1 MMWTKQRRQR
11 KLWCGWSSEGSVDKT
26 GKHSERKMKLGN
38 LPKMVWIVTLG
49 ASDNQ
54 VTSVTILNIA
64 KIRIKNN
71 MTFMVTDL
79 PSRHK
84 LHGHIRNMKRVRTN
98 SALSNNKKDIKN
110 KDEKNE
116 SYRRKH
122 LNKDTKDKYLK
133 KERKVVPR

>member
-1 MMWTKQRRQR
+1 
-11 KLWCGWSSEGSVDKT
+11 
-26 GKHSERKMKLGN
+26 
-38 LPKMVWIVTLG
+38 LG